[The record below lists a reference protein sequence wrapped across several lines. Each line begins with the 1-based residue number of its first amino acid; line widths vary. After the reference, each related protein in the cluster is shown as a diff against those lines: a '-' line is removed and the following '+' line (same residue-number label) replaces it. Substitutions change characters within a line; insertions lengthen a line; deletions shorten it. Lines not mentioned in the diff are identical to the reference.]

1 MSRLVI
7 FSNRVPA
14 PGPPSGGLVVALKS
28 TMDARGGLWI
38 GTTTE
43 IFPHSR
49 EEALVSQPG
58 EAFQRLTMR
67 LSSDE
72 HEGYYLGYANS
83 VLWPLLHGRV
93 DLLHISE
100 GHHAAYEG
108 VNERLARLTL
118 PHIKSG
124 DTLWVHDYHFLPLA
138 SALRRLGVTNPIGFF
153 LHTPFPDASNV
164 QALPNS
170 DAFLRWFAAY
180 DLVGLQTST
189 DVSRFL
195 ATYRSAGAA
204 QLISGSRIRW
214 GDDIIRVGSFPIGI
228 DAAGFRDIAEDAF
241 RTQTPAL
248 SPHRLMIGVDRLDYT
263 KGIPNRLRGLQTYLR
278 NNPENEDR
286 ISFVQ
291 IAPPTREDVGAYMDV
306 RRELE
311 QLSGELN
318 GEFSDIGYVPVQ
330 YIHRAIARSAIA
342 GLLRRA
348 DIALVT
354 PLQDGMNLVAKEF
367 VAAQDPEKP
376 GVLVLSKFAGAA
388 EQLGEGAVLVN
399 PHDPTSVA
407 EGISQAVRMVPS
419 ERKRRHTAM
428 WDIITRTDG
437 DWWTNTYLR
446 ALDTSVHER
455 IEYQKAFAVPISV
468 SLNRLAHEDE
478 IIVLPPS

>member
-28 TMDARGGLWI
+28 TMDAQGGLWI
-38 GTTTE
+38 GTVTDTAPE
-43 IFPHSR
+43 KG
-49 EEALVSQPG
+49 EDALISQPG
-58 EAFQRLTMR
+58 ETFQRLTMP
-67 LSSDE
+67 LTSDE
-72 HEGYYLGYANS
+72 HEGFYLGYANS
-83 VLWPLLHGRV
+83 VLWPLLHGRI
-93 DLLHISE
+93 DLMEVSE
-100 GHHAAYEG
+100 GHRAVYEA
-108 VNERLARLTL
+108 VNDRLARLSL
-118 PHIKSG
+118 PHIQPG
-124 DTLWVHDYHFLPLA
+124 DTLWVHDYHLIPLA

-153 LHTPFPDASNV
+153 LHTPFPDASSV
-164 QALPNS
+164 QALSNS
-170 DAFLRWFAAY
+170 EALLHWFAAY
-180 DLVGLQTST
+180 DLVGLQTQA

-195 ATYRSAGAA
+195 GTYRGAGAA
-204 QLISGSRIRW
+204 QLISGNRIRW
-214 GDDIIRVGSFPIGI
+214 RNDVIRVGSFPIGI
-228 DAAGFRDIAEDAF
+228 DAVGFREMAEDSL
-241 RTQTPAL
+241 RTQVPHL
-248 SPHRLMIGVDRLDYT
+248 LPHRLMIGVDRLDYT
-263 KGIPNRLRGLQTYLR
+263 KGIPNRLRGLQAYLR
-278 NNPENEDR
+278 TNPADEDR

-330 YIHRAIARSAIA
+330 YIHRAIARSSIS

-376 GVLVLSKFAGAA
+376 GVLILSKFAGAA
-388 EQLGEGAVLVN
+388 EQLREGAVLIN
-399 PHDPTSVA
+399 PHDPAAVA
-407 EGISQAVRMVPS
+407 AGIKQAVRMVPE
-419 ERKRRHTAM
+419 ERKRRHTVM

-446 ALDTSVHER
+446 ALKASAQER
-455 IEYQKAFAVPISV
+455 MESQTI
-468 SLNRLAHEDE
+468 LAPPA
-478 IIVLPPS
+478 PPSLHPGARDVAVN